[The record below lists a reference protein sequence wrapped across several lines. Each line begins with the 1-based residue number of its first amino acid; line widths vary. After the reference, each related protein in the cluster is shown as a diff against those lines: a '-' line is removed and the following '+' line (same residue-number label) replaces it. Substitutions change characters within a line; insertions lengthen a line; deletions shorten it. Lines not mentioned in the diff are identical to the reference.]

1 MSYALRVAGRDHGWL
16 MRAPGRLER
25 FEACFTGSAYSPHR
39 HDTYTICITVAGV
52 QAFDYRG
59 ANRCSRPGQ
68 LVVLHPDEL
77 HDGRAGDTDPF
88 RYRTAYIAPA
98 EIQAVLAGPLPFVA
112 SAVTDDA
119 RLRGP
124 ARALLGE
131 LDRALGELEY
141 SDALY
146 DLAHALR
153 RIAGGTTPRSVANRV
168 AAARARDYMLARLDH
183 PIRIDDLERETG
195 HDRWQLS
202 RDFRA
207 LYGTSPH
214 RFMVARRLDAA
225 RAMLLAGSTTAD
237 TAHACGFADQ
247 SHFGRAFKK
256 TFGMTPNAWATLAQ
270 ARARSF

>member
-1 MSYALRVAGRDHGWL
+1 MAVHHRGWL
-16 MRAPGRLER
+16 IRAPGRPER
-25 FEACFTGSAYSPHR
+25 FEACFTGPAYAPHR
-39 HDTYTICITVAGV
+39 HDTYAICITVAGV

-59 ANRCSRPGQ
+59 ANRRSRPGQ

-77 HDGRAGDTDPF
+77 HDGRAGDTGAF

-98 EIQAVLAGPLPFVA
+98 EIQEVLAGPLPFVA
-112 SAVTDDA
+112 TAVTDDA

-124 ARALLGE
+124 VCALLGD

-146 DLAHALR
+146 DLAHALQR
-153 RIAGGTTPRSVANRV
+153 VAGVTPPRSVANRV
-168 AAARARDYMLARLDH
+168 AAVRARDYMLARLGDQL
-183 PIRIDDLERETG
+183 RIADLERETG

-207 LYGTSPH
+207 LFGTSPH
-214 RFMVARRLDAA
+214 RFLIARRLDEA
-225 RAMLLAGSTTAD
+225 RAMLLDGSTTAD

-256 TFGMTPNAWATLAQ
+256 TFGMTPNTWVTLAQ
-270 ARARSF
+270 ARARSFYPE